1 MHDQTF
7 SYVIMAA
14 VVALILFRRVR
25 RQFGRQRIRRKAMTV
40 RVVMLALVIALL
52 ALTGLQNLQLAEGLL
67 AGVAGG
73 VTLGLLGLRLT
84 RFETDPD
91 KGDCYVP
98 NVWIG
103 ALLTALLL
111 ARLAYRF
118 LVEMPEI
125 ERVTAHPGAGPAGI
139 VYHPLT
145 LLVVGLLM
153 GYYLSYY
160 AGLLVHHRRY
170 QASRVA
176 AQTPNQ
182 T

>member
-1 MHDQTF
+1 M

-14 VVALILFRRVR
+14 VVALVLFRRIR

-40 RVVMLALVIALL
+40 RVVILAGVIALL
-52 ALTGLQNLQLAEGLL
+52 GLAGLQDLHLAEGLA
-67 AGVAGG
+67 AGVACGA
-73 VTLGLLGLRLT
+73 LIGLVGLKLT
-84 RFETDPD
+84 RFVTDAE

-98 NVWIG
+98 NAWIG

-118 LVEMPEI
+118 LVEMPAI
-125 ERVTAHPGAGPAGI
+125 EQAAAHPGATPADV

-160 AGLLVHHRRY
+160 AGLLIHHRRY
-170 QASRVA
+170 QASQSSTQA
-176 AQTPNQ
+176 ASQT
-182 T
+182 

>member
-1 MHDQTF
+1 MHSPT
-7 SYVIMAA
+7 STYIIIAA
-14 VVALILFRRVR
+14 VVALILFRRIR
-25 RQFGRQRIRRKAMTV
+25 RQFGRQRIRRKVMTV
-40 RVVMLALVIALL
+40 RVAILAAVIAFL
-52 ALTGLQNLQLAEGLL
+52 ALTGLQNLRLAEGLL
-67 AGVAGG
+67 AGTAGG
-73 VTLGLLGLRLT
+73 VALGLVGLKLT
-84 RFETDPD
+84 RFETDTE

-125 ERVTAHPGAGPAGI
+125 EQAATHPGAPPAGV

-170 QASRVA
+170 QASQVSST
-176 AQTPNQ
+176 QT
-182 T
+182 

>member
-1 MHDQTF
+1 MHSPT
-7 SYVIMAA
+7 STYIIMAA
-14 VVALILFRRVR
+14 VVALVLFRRIR

-40 RVVMLALVIALL
+40 RVVMLTLVLVLL
-52 ALTGLQNLQLAEGLL
+52 ALTGLQDVHLAEGLL
-67 AGVAGG
+67 AGAAGG
-73 VTLGLLGLRLT
+73 VALGLVGLKLT
-84 RFETDPD
+84 RFVTDAE

-125 ERVTAHPGAGPAGI
+125 EQAATHPGATPAGV

-145 LLVVGLLM
+145 LLVIGLLM

-170 QASRVA
+170 QASQVA
-176 AQTPNQ
+176 SSGT
-182 T
+182 